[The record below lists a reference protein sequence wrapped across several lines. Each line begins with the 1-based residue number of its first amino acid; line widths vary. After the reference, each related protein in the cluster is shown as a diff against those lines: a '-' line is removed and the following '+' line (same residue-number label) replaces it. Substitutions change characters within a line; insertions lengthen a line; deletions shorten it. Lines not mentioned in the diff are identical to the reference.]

1 MATPTATLSTKSSP
15 IYRKSHSAAEVGSHI
30 STSRIPPTAS
40 CRQKQLFESIH
51 SDFWSSTDYEAVSGS
66 ASHPIRTGQ
75 ASNTSRTPLKG
86 RFRPPPRSEMA
97 VRSSIGRLAPRNGF
111 RSGCIGMH
119 GKRSS
124 VAPAPGASTFAP
136 TGRMWDTAPCDSM
149 WEASKRP
156 PSHARGV
163 RAECG
168 GTSSIA
174 PDGAGSAVPGNRI
187 IVRRVPGSSECCYTV
202 GTASDQAAMQIIH
215 QNQISAN
222 PITIGGH
229 LNRMESL
236 PNVGPTVPLSLRTRA
251 FDGMLSL
258 GRAREKDSL
267 SGPPTP
273 GAFPTVS
280 RPMTPWGQDQ
290 APAKLLSHGPL
301 TEDWPG

>member
-1 MATPTATLSTKSSP
+1 MRSVAGFSP
-15 IYRKSHSAAEVGSHI
+15 
-30 STSRIPPTAS
+30 
-40 CRQKQLFESIH
+40 
-51 SDFWSSTDYEAVSGS
+51 STDSAWKEEVCSGRLLARLALES
-66 ASHPIRTGQ
+66 KVQGRGANPLWTFGPRTLDG
-75 ASNTSRTPLKG
+75 
-86 RFRPPPRSEMA
+86 PPPRSFQ
-97 VRSSIGRLAPRNGF
+97 VFRSSIGGRWAPRNGL
-111 RSGCIGMH
+111 RSGGIGMR

-124 VAPAPGASTFAP
+124 VAPAPGASTWAP
-136 TGRMWDTAPCDSM
+136 TGRMWDTAACDSM

-168 GTSSIA
+168 RTSSIA
-174 PDGAGSAVPGNRI
+174 PDGAGSAVPGNQI
-187 IVRRVPGSSECCYTV
+187 IVGGVPGSSECCYTV
-202 GTASDQAAMQIIH
+202 GNASDQAAIQITH
-215 QNQISAN
+215 KNQIPAN

-236 PNVGPTVPLSLRTRA
+236 PNSVGPTVPLSLRTRA

-258 GRAREKDSL
+258 GRAREKDSW

-301 TEDWPG
+301 RKTGRDSGLLPPLLPLLVPGHLNSFELLFVG